1 MYKEKCVKIPNSS
14 EIREILIKIH
24 YLWKTNTHRHAHTRC
39 DLLSFA
45 YLWTI
50 GNSKPS
56 ASYSLTAVVIC
67 FHFSIFEPLETAFPF
82 IVYCVIL
89 LWFAFILVSLNHWKQ
104 RDKMGYLHP
113 SVVICFHFSI
123 FEPLETA
130 GGIYGTRPDGLWF
143 AFILV
148 SLNHWKQRQLS
159 TPSASFCCDLLSF

>member
-67 FHFSIFEPLETAFPF
+67 FHFSIFEPLETAFLWAS
-82 IVYCVIL
+82 IL
-89 LWFAFILVSLNHWKQ
+89 GTMLWFAFILVSLNHWKQ
-104 RDKMGYLHP
+104 PHNMHVMNIA
-113 SVVICFHFSI
+113 VVICFHFSI

-130 GGIYGTRPDGLWF
+130 IIVNFILITALWF

-148 SLNHWKQRQLS
+148 SLNHWKQLS
-159 TPSASFCCDLLSF
+159 ATVSLPWNGCDLLSF